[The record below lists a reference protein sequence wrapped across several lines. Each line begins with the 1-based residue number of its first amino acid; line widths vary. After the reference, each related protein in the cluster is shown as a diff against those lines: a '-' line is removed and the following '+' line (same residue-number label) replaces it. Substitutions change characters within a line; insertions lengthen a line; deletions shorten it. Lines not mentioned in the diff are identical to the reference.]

1 VENDGRFIGAFE
13 QELPQDVDDNGH
25 SDEGQYPDYA
35 ESPYRLSR
43 AVLAQLVENVC
54 EKTHGDATT
63 TEGKPGK
70 DAGIEGT
77 EAPAKEPTRLTA
89 EMNRR
94 GRVLFVV
101 QKKRKIKGLERAICC
116 SLTARGQGHPRLG
129 INIPVPDPKRTM
141 AIFYIFTALSPN
153 NTYQTTRTGVIGIK
167 RQETTGSCSDCSN
180 DANMYW
186 NPR

>member
-1 VENDGRFIGAFE
+1 MENDGRFIGAFE

-54 EKTHGDATT
+54 EKTHGGATT
-63 TEGKPGK
+63 TERKPGK
-70 DAGIEGT
+70 DAGIEG
-77 EAPAKEPTRLTA
+77 PKEPTRLMA

-116 SLTARGQGHPRLG
+116 SLTARGQGHPRAWHQY
-129 INIPVPDPKRTM
+129 P
-141 AIFYIFTALSPN
+141 
-153 NTYQTTRTGVIGIK
+153 
-167 RQETTGSCSDCSN
+167 CS
-180 DANMYW
+180 
-186 NPR
+186 